1 MEKYLTTYA
10 IILGLTALINVVG
23 FIGIYSLLKKRDK
36 KEICKDENMRNK

>member
-1 MEKYLTTYA
+1 MEKYLATYA

-36 KEICKDENMRNK
+36 